1 VDVGVKVC
9 GDGVQLARDDCQ
21 AQEAGDGL
29 EADAAMVRLLRT
41 YHAWPGSLGPVLGAD
56 PCPCNFVGELP

>member
-1 VDVGVKVC
+1 VGVGVGVF
-9 GDGVQLARDDCQ
+9 GDGVQLAGEDCQ
-21 AQEAGDGL
+21 AHEAGDGL

-41 YHAWPGSLGPVLGAD
+41 YHAWPGSLGPGLGAD